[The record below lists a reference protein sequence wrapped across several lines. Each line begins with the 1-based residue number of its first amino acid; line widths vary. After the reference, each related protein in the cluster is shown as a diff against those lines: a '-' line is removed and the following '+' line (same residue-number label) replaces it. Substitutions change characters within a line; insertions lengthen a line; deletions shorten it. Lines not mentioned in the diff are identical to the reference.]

1 MIFGNV
7 KYKEG
12 GKIMVRE
19 IKAYFTASDD
29 TEFVPGEDNVIL
41 LAPDMTLSIYDNEW
55 IFRFPT
61 EPVGENQ
68 DTVEIDLGTC
78 GRVEIYMEDVDVDFI
93 AKASFLDVVR
103 ALKK

>member
-1 MIFGNV
+1 MARI
-7 KYKEG
+7 
-12 GKIMVRE
+12 

-29 TEFVPGEDNVIL
+29 TDFVPGEDSVIL
-41 LAPDMTLSIYDNEW
+41 LAPDITLSIYGNEW

-61 EPVGENQ
+61 EPVSDDQ
-68 DTVEIDLGTC
+68 DTVEVDLGTC